1 MTGLDVAA
9 RVEQL
14 EALRTGLAEELAR
27 WGEADDPMLY
37 RERPAYL
44 SVLRRALSGVEGAR
58 VTRVWARQRLEGEA
72 TEQPAAR

>member
-27 WGEADDPMLY
+27 
-37 RERPAYL
+37 
-44 SVLRRALSGVEGAR
+44 
-58 VTRVWARQRLEGEA
+58 VWARQRLEGEA